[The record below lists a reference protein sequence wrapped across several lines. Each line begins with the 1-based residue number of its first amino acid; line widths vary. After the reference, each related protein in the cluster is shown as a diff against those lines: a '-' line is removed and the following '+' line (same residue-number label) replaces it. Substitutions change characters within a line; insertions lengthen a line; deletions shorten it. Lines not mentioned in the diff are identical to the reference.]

1 MRKQGRG
8 RIICMAS
15 VGGIVPIPYQSFY
28 AASKSAIITLARSLD
43 LEVKDLGVRVTAFCP
58 GDIKTPF
65 TAARETNIFILVFS
79 FGGTNNINLRNFAR
93 SYFCVLII
101 LLIIVGFF
109 ALFTGAILSSKAL
122 QTIIY

>member
-1 MRKQGRG
+1 MYLQLLLYS
-8 RIICMAS
+8 IEYNYNEIE
-15 VGGIVPIPYQSFY
+15 GGIEMEEQKNIPDEY
-28 AASKSAIITLARSLD
+28 KRI
-43 LEVKDLGVRVTAFCP
+43 
-58 GDIKTPF
+58 
-65 TAARETNIFILVFS
+65 
-79 FGGTNNINLRNFAR
+79 